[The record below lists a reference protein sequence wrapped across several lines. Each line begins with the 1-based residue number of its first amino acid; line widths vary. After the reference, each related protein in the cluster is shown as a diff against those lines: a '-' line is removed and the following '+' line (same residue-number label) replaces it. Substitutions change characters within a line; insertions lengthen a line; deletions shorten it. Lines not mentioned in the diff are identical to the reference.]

1 MHTIKKVII
10 MIIPIQFATN
20 APTIAACTNENIFG
34 IKVTNSQQVRVR
46 CNTIDKIGTCIAFS
60 SNCQSPGNGLY
71 GNNINSGKYGLRFM
85 NNAIIGQQSWIVQAA
100 NAESSNNTFG
110 AAANFPSAINGR
122 QTYVENILAATNP
135 NTFSKLYLTTLPTL
149 NGNPPSPN
157 PQPYNSIG
165 LISSVVAT
173 NFCTSGGGGI
183 GSAAAVAPST
193 AMSAAIQPAVSNTGV
208 TDNNVKTLN
217 KQAAYNLIEDMPS
230 LKTVSSLNTF
240 YNANTTS
247 CIGKLRQVQ
256 DQIRLGNFVSA
267 KTINNSFIPSC
278 NAETHTKN
286 YFDLYMKWKTD
297 TMCCDSVFKNNV
309 LVIANA
315 CPETHGIVVNK
326 AQALYNLI
334 TKTNTV
340 FTSNC
345 GTAAGSRILN
355 TNSTS
360 TEEIKEEIVS
370 TMIEENVSLSP
381 NPNTGTFSLL
391 FNQLDDITVKIN
403 IYDLN
408 SKLMDSRNL
417 KIIDKQINVEVSQLK
432 NGVYL
437 LEVISDKGLVKKQ
450 RLVINRND

>member
-122 QTYVENILAATNP
+122 QTYSENITFNV
-135 NTFSKLYLTTLPTL
+135 NTTSRLYLNTLPTSPTL
-149 NGNPPSPN
+149 NGNTIGALAYTTAGGVN
-157 PQPYNSIG
+157 AG
-165 LISSVVAT
+165 LISSTVAT

-193 AMSAAIQPAVSNTGV
+193 AMSAAIQPAVSNTGI

-256 DQIRLGNFVSA
+256 DQIRLGNFASA
-267 KTINNSFIPSC
+267 KTINNSFVPSC
-278 NAETHTKN
+278 NAETHAKN

-297 TMCCDSVFKNNV
+297 TLCCDSIFRNNV

-334 TKTNTV
+334 TKQNNV

-360 TEEIKEEIVS
+360 NEEIKEEIVS
-370 TMIEENVSLSP
+370 ISP

-391 FNQLDDITVKIN
+391 FNQLDDIIVKIN

-408 SKLMDSRNL
+408 SKLMDSRDL
-417 KIIDKQINVEVSQLK
+417 KIVDKQINIEASQLK

-437 LEVISDKGLVKKQ
+437 LEVLSDKGLVKKQ